1 MKNSRSG
8 NLHFI
13 KLDKGEELITS
24 ITSFANEVGI
34 KSGFLTGIGV
44 LKDLEIGY
52 FDVKNA
58 KYDIKKLEGEFELLS
73 LMGNIGITDGKA
85 SPHLHVVLGDNKFQC
100 FGGHLIKGYIGITC
114 ELVLAA
120 TDMKLERLYDAD
132 TKLKLLTPIHEE
144 N

>member
-13 KLDKGEELITS
+13 KLDKGEELIAS
-24 ITSFANEVGI
+24 ITAFANEVGI

-44 LKDLEIGY
+44 LKDVEIGY

-58 KYDIKKLEGEFELLS
+58 RYDIKRLDGEFELLS
-73 LMGNIGITDGKA
+73 LMGNIGTTDGSA
-85 SPHLHVVLGDNKFQC
+85 SPHLHVVLGDNKCQC
-100 FGGHLIKGYIGITC
+100 FGGHLLKGYIGITC

-120 TDMKLERLYDAD
+120 TDMRLERIYDPD
-132 TKLKLLTPIHEE
+132 TKLKLLTPIHEG

>member
-13 KLDKGEELITS
+13 KLDKGEELIGS
-24 ITSFANEVGI
+24 ITTFANEVGI

-44 LKDLEIGY
+44 LRDAEIGY
-52 FDVKNA
+52 FDVEHA
-58 KYDIKKLEGEFELLS
+58 RYDIKKLNGDFELLS
-73 LMGNIGITDGKA
+73 LMGNVGITDGKA
-85 SPHLHVVLGDNKFQC
+85 TPHLHVILGDNKFQC
-100 FGGHLIKGYIGITC
+100 SGGHLLKGYIGVTC

-120 TDMKLERLYDAD
+120 TDMKLERIYDPD
-132 TKLKLLTPIHEE
+132 TKLKLLTPIHEG